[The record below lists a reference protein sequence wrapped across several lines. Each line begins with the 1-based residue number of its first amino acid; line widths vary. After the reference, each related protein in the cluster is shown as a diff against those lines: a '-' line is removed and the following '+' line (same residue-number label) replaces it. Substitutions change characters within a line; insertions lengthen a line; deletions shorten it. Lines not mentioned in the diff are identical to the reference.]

1 MAERVLTQRELNR
14 ATLAR
19 QLLLRRVRLPVVR
32 AVERIAGL
40 QAQLASTP
48 YIGLW
53 TRLEGFRPQ
62 TLERA
67 LEARTVARG
76 VLMRGTVHLVS
87 TSDYGLFGTALEVA
101 SPGWI
106 TPEAE
111 EIARRAAGSL
121 RAYAAKPRTR
131 VEILDWLEH
140 EHGIASDGTNRI
152 WYALRLQARIAHAP
166 EASLWRAPV
175 HGPSFVS
182 VEHNEVE
189 SEAARGELVRRYLAA
204 FGPATRAEIAGW
216 SGMKVRDFTDRLE
229 GLRVLRDEAG
239 RELLDV
245 PRGPL
250 PGADTPAPVRFLPKF
265 DNVLLDRRRVLPEE
279 YRKLVVRKN
288 ADVQPTFIVDGL
300 VAGIWSFKGG
310 RMTTEPF
317 APLPRAAR
325 RELEDEAGRLAAWLR

>member
-1 MAERVLTQRELNR
+1 MTERILTQRELNR

-19 QLLLRRVRLPVVR
+19 QLLLRRVRLPAVR
-32 AVERIAGL
+32 AVEQVAGL

-48 YIGLW
+48 YVGLW
-53 TRLEGFRPQ
+53 TRLEGFRPE

-67 LEARTVARG
+67 LRAGTVTRG

-87 TSDYGLFGTALEVA
+87 TRDYGLFGTALDVT
-101 SPGWI
+101 SPGWV

-111 EIARRAAGSL
+111 EIAKRVADSL
-121 RAYAAKPRTR
+121 RTYAAEPRTR
-131 VEILDWLEH
+131 VEILQWLER

-166 EASLWRAPV
+166 ETSLWRAPM
-175 HGPSFVS
+175 HGPSFVA
-182 VEHNEVE
+182 VEHDEVE
-189 SEAARGELVRRYLAA
+189 GEAARGELVRRYLAA

-216 SGMKVRDFTDRLE
+216 SGMKVRDFADRLE

-317 APLPRAAR
+317 APLPRAAK